1 MPKSNADRIAKLEHE
16 CRKQGRI
23 VSGLVQRLTKLELAL
38 AAMRTGQQAEDE
50 AINALQRHAEET
62 PPC

>member
-1 MPKSNADRIAKLEHE
+1 
-16 CRKQGRI
+16 
-23 VSGLVQRLTKLELAL
+23 
-38 AAMRTGQQAEDE
+38 MRTGQQAEDE